1 MRVLII
7 GAGGHGQVVADI
19 LMTASRQGSDDYPC
33 GYLDHNEGLRSKAI
47 LDLRV
52 LGSIDECSRF
62 AHDAVI
68 VGVGDNMIRRRI
80 FERLSRSLERFA
92 IARHPSAVLSAN
104 CTIRH
109 GSVVVAGV
117 IVNTG
122 ASVGA
127 NVILNTGCSIDHH
140 NVIGDHA
147 HIAPGAR
154 LGGDVKIGQGALIG
168 IGAVVL
174 PGRRVGAW
182 SVVGAG
188 SVVTEDIPDGVVA
201 VGAPARVLTHRP
213 TAIAVNQ

>member
-19 LMTASRQGSDDYPC
+19 LMTASRHGADDYPC
-33 GYLDHNEGLRSKAI
+33 GYLDQNEGLWTKAVV
-47 LDLRV
+47 DLRV
-52 LGSIDECSRF
+52 LGSVEECARF

-68 VGVGDNMIRRRI
+68 VAVGDNRTRKRL

-92 IARHPSAVLSAN
+92 IARHPNAVLSGN
-104 CTIRH
+104 CSIGH
-109 GSVVVAGV
+109 GSVICAGA

-147 HIAPGAR
+147 HIAPGVR
-154 LGGDVKIGQGALIG
+154 LGGEVKIGQGALVG

-182 SVVGAG
+182 SIVGAG
-188 SVVTEDIPDGVVA
+188 AVVTEDVPDRVVA
-201 VGAPARVLTHRP
+201 VGCPARALASK
-213 TAIAVNQ
+213 TAALSVSA